1 MNVFFTALGR
11 FVVRFRYAVIVAWI
25 VFGGFCLVALPSLNS
40 VIKTQTIDF
49 LPGSSPSRK
58 AVELQSRFT
67 AEKTD
72 LASLTLVAAARSGTL
87 SGADGIAI
95 SNFEDKIRG
104 FPHVTSVQDLS
115 ISRDG
120 RARQA
125 QILAGVPTIGGGTAD
140 ALVRQI
146 RATFPNSQSNV
157 AYHLTGDL
165 PITYDTVQ
173 QSKSSENLARNL
185 SYLFIIVLLLVAFR
199 SLLAPIV
206 MLITAGA
213 ALVISGPVIAE
224 STHLGV
230 PVSSI
235 TPIMQV
241 ALLLG
246 AGTDYCVFLVSR
258 MREEM
263 ANGLSSRDAVARAIA
278 TVGESISFSAFTVI
292 VALMVL
298 LLAETG
304 VYQSFGPPLAIGIG
318 LTLVA
323 GLTLLPALL
332 AVFGRAVF
340 WPTRP
345 STRSAHHEGR
355 WARVAERAVAYPW
368 ATLAV
373 GVVIFG
379 GLALGGVG
387 ASTTGGFTAGAPAG
401 TDSGAG
407 QSALIAHFPAASAS
421 PELAVF
427 GFRSFL
433 WLDSSPAMVAQRQL
447 ASNRVFRSVVG
458 PFGPGGFDPPTIARL
473 YNGLGPPQALP
484 TQEPR
489 SINLSPAV
497 YNAYRS
503 LAQFFT
509 ADGTTAQFYTT
520 PRHNDSKSTVAINSV
535 PSLRSAVTA
544 AAHRVGAAESGLVGV
559 LPVAYDV
566 SQTSNSDLNRIIPIV
581 ALLIAVLLAIV
592 LRSLVAPA
600 FLVVSV
606 VLSYLATIGLAAI
619 VFVRL
624 GSQPTLE
631 FVLPIIVFTFLMAL
645 GADYNILVMS
655 RIREEAH
662 SLPIV
667 PAVKRAIGSTGTAV
681 TTAGLILGGTFAAF
695 GLAAPGGEAGN
706 QMHQIGY
713 GIAAGILLDTFLV
726 RTLLVPTT
734 VVLLGRRT
742 WWPSRLWKHEIRE
755 PREELELVKP
765 GSYPGPRGHN
775 RLESMWS

>member
-1 MNVFFTALGR
+1 MTFFFTRLGR
-11 FVVRFRYAVIVAWI
+11 FVVRYRYAVIVGWI
-25 VFGGFCLVALPSLNS
+25 VFGGFCLVAFPSLNS
-40 VIKTQTIDF
+40 VIKTQAIDF

-67 AEKTD
+67 SGKTN
-72 LASLTLVAAARSGTL
+72 LASLTLVASARSGTL

-95 SNFEDKIRG
+95 SNFERRILSFR
-104 FPHVTSVQDLS
+104 HVTSVQDLG
-115 ISRDG
+115 ISPDG

-125 QILAGVPTIGGGTAD
+125 QILAAVPTIGGGTAD
-140 ALVRQI
+140 TLVRQI
-146 RATFPNSQSNV
+146 RAAFPRTQSGV
-157 AYHLTGDL
+157 AYHLTGEL
-165 PITYDTVQ
+165 PITYDTKQ
-173 QSKSSENLARNL
+173 QSQKSENLAQRL
-185 SYLFIIVLLLVAFR
+185 SYLFIIVLLLLAFR

-206 MLITAGA
+206 MLITAGT
-213 ALVISGPVIAE
+213 ALIISSPIIAE

-263 ANGLSSRDAVARAIA
+263 ANGLAPRDAVVRAVA
-278 TVGESISFSAFTVI
+278 TVGESISFSAFTVMA
-292 VALMVL
+292 ALVVL

-318 LTLVA
+318 VTLVA

-345 STRSAHHEGR
+345 SITSSHREGR

-368 ATLAV
+368 ATLAL
-373 GVVIFG
+373 GIAIFG
-379 GLALGGVG
+379 GLALGGIG
-387 ASTTGGFTAGAPAG
+387 ASTTGGFTSSAPAG

-407 QSALIAHFPAASAS
+407 ESALIEHFPAASAS

-427 GFRSFL
+427 GFRTFL
-433 WLDSSPAMVAQRQL
+433 WLDAAPAMAAQRQL

-458 PFGPGGFDPPTIARL
+458 PFGPSGFTPATIARL

-484 TQEPR
+484 AQEPR
-489 SINLSPAV
+489 GVNLSPAT
-497 YNAYRS
+497 YNAYRG
-503 LAQFFT
+503 LAQFVT

-520 PRHNDSKSTVAINSV
+520 PRYNNVKSAVALNSV

-544 AAHRVGAAESGLVGV
+544 TAQRVGAASSGLVGV
-559 LPVAYDV
+559 LPIAYDV

-592 LRSLVAPA
+592 LRSLVAPV

-606 VLSYLATIGLAAI
+606 VLSYLATIGLAAL
-619 VFVRL
+619 VFIHL

-631 FVLPIIVFTFLMAL
+631 FVLPIIIFTFLMAL

-662 SLPIV
+662 TLPTV
-667 PAVKRAIGSTGTAV
+667 EAVKRAIGSTGTAV

-742 WWPSRLWKHEIRE
+742 WWPSRLSKKGIPE

-765 GSYPGPRGHN
+765 GSYPRTA
-775 RLESMWS
+775 